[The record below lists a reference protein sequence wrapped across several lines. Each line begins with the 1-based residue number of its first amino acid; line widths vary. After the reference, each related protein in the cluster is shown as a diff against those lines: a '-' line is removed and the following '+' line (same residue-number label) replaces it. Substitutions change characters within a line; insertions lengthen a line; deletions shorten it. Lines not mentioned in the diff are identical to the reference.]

1 MPIDTLCFLNH
12 RCVNVQLLTLK
23 DTILPRRIKYS
34 FVQLYNVAF
43 ELPRIMKPCDRDELF
58 CVQTDCP
65 MGGTRR
71 DKTNIL
77 INDIRRHIGGVI
89 NILINDIRQ
98 S

>member
-1 MPIDTLCFLNH
+1 MPIDTLYFLNH

-43 ELPRIMKPCDRDELF
+43 ELPRIINHVIVTNYDDHQRY
-58 CVQTDCP
+58 
-65 MGGTRR
+65 
-71 DKTNIL
+71 KT
-77 INDIRRHIGGVI
+77 
-89 NILINDIRQ
+89 

>member
-58 CVQTDCP
+58 CVQIAQWEALDEIKLTFSSA
-65 MGGTRR
+65 
-71 DKTNIL
+71 I
-77 INDIRRHIGGVI
+77 
-89 NILINDIRQ
+89 
-98 S
+98 